1 MNKGYK
7 RINMITDKHGYRRY
21 DIEHIVDKFYSFLDS
36 ELKKFEETDDEDK
49 AQKFDEYIKRKF
61 AKPYVKGVDD
71 RDCLFIGAF
80 KGDDYV
86 VKIYIGWFLESV
98 SGIFV

>member
-7 RINMITDKHGYRRY
+7 RINMIAEKDGYRRY

-49 AQKFDEYIKRKF
+49 AQKFDDYIKRKF
-61 AKPYVKGVDD
+61 GMTQ
-71 RDCLFIGAF
+71 
-80 KGDDYV
+80 
-86 VKIYIGWFLESV
+86 EQ
-98 SGIFV
+98 